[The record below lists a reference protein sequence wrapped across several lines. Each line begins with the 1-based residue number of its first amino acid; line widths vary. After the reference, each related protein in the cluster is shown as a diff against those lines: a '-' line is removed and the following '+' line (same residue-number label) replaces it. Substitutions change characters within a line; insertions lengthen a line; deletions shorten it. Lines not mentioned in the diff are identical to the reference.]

1 MIWEQ
6 ELAAL
11 KEKGLYRQL
20 RSVETLNDGGQ
31 ALVNG
36 QKMLMFAS
44 NNYLG
49 LAQDQ
54 RVIKASIQATE
65 RFGAGSTGSRLTT
78 GHSIIHETLEGKLA
92 QFKQTEAAI
101 VLNTGYMANMA
112 VLTTIVG
119 EGDLIL
125 SDAGNHA
132 SIIDGCRLSR
142 AKTVI
147 YSHAD
152 LDELE
157 MKLQSHQGF
166 KKTLIV
172 TDGVFSMDGDIA
184 PLPGI
189 VNLAKRYGALIMVDD
204 AHATGV
210 LGKDGRGTSEHFG
223 LKGKVDIEMGTLSKA
238 IGVEGGFVAGSRS
251 LIDYLLNKAR
261 PFIFSTALSPCV
273 VAGALAAVDIIMTEP
288 ERRVR
293 LQNMSR
299 HLYEELTSLGY
310 TVTGGETPILGIICG
325 KPEQA
330 TFLSKELHKHGIYA
344 PAIRPPTVPDGTSRI
359 RLTLMAQHRERH
371 IDHVIAAFKAIRS
384 NDTDSVDK
392 TVPIECNDN
401 S

>member
-1 MIWEQ
+1 MIWDQ

-20 RSVETLNDGGQ
+20 QSVETLKEDGQ

-36 QKMLMFAS
+36 RKMLMFAS

-54 RVIKASIQATE
+54 RVKEASVQATA

-78 GHSIIHETLEGKLA
+78 GHSIIHGNLERKLA

-101 VLNTGYMANMA
+101 VMNTGYMANMA

-119 EGDLIL
+119 KGDLIL
-125 SDAGNHA
+125 SDERNHA

-142 AKTVI
+142 AETVI

-152 LDELE
+152 LADLE
-157 MKLQSHQGF
+157 MKLQSNRGY

-189 VNLAKRYGALIMVDD
+189 IDLAERYGSLLMVDD

-238 IGVEGGFVAGSRS
+238 IGAEGGFIAGSRS

-261 PFIFSTALSPCV
+261 PFIFSTALSPGV
-273 VAGALAAVDIIMTEP
+273 VASALAAVDIILTEP

-299 HLYEELTSLGY
+299 RLYDELTSLGY
-310 TVTGGETPILGIICG
+310 TVTGGDTPIIGIICG
-325 KPEQA
+325 EPEQA
-330 TFLSKELHKHGIYA
+330 TILSKELHTYGIYA
-344 PAIRPPTVPDGTSRI
+344 PAIRPPTVPIGTSRI
-359 RLTLMAQHRERH
+359 RLTLMAGHREPH
-371 IDHVIAAFKAIRS
+371 IDHVISAFKAIRS
-384 NDTDSVDK
+384 TIK
-392 TVPIECNDN
+392 MIGT
-401 S
+401 

>member
-11 KEKGLYRQL
+11 KENGLYRQL
-20 RSVETLNDGGQ
+20 QSVETLNGNGQ

-54 RVIKASIQATE
+54 RVIEASIQATE
-65 RFGAGSTGSRLTT
+65 RFGTGSTGSQLTT
-78 GHSIIHETLEGKLA
+78 GHSIIHEKLETKLA

-101 VLNTGYMANMA
+101 LLNTGYMANMA
-112 VLTTIVG
+112 ALTTIVG
-119 EGDLIL
+119 KGDLIL
-125 SDAGNHA
+125 SDEGNHA

-142 AKTVI
+142 AETVI

-152 LDELE
+152 LDDLE
-157 MKLQSHQGF
+157 MKLQSNRGF
-166 KKTLIV
+166 KRTLIV

-189 VNLAKRYGALIMVDD
+189 VDLAERYGALIMVDD

-238 IGVEGGFVAGSRS
+238 IGAEGGFLAGSRS
-251 LIDYLLNKAR
+251 LIDFILNKAR
-261 PFIFSTALSPCV
+261 PFIFSTALSPGI
-273 VAGALAAVDIIMTEP
+273 VAGALAAVEIIMTEP
-288 ERRVR
+288 ERREH
-293 LQNMSR
+293 LQCMSR
-299 HLYEELTSLGY
+299 RLYEELISLGY

-330 TFLSKELHKHGIYA
+330 TLLSKDLHKYGIYA
-344 PAIRPPTVPDGTSRI
+344 PAIRPPTVPIGTSRI
-359 RLTLMAQHRERH
+359 RLTLMAQHQEPH
-371 IDHVIAAFKAIRS
+371 IDHVICAFKAIIS
-384 NDTDSVDK
+384 NDRDNREM
-392 TVPIECNDN
+392 TVPIG
-401 S
+401 

>member
-1 MIWEQ
+1 MIWDQ

-20 RSVETLNDGGQ
+20 QSVETLKEDGQ

-36 QKMLMFAS
+36 RKMLMFAS

-54 RVIKASIQATE
+54 RVKEASVQATA

-78 GHSIIHETLEGKLA
+78 GHSIIHGNLERKLA

-101 VLNTGYMANMA
+101 MMNTGYMANMA

-119 EGDLIL
+119 KGDLIL
-125 SDAGNHA
+125 SDERNHA

-142 AKTVI
+142 AETVI

-152 LDELE
+152 LADLE
-157 MKLQSHQGF
+157 MKLQSNRGY

-189 VNLAKRYGALIMVDD
+189 IDLAERYGSLLMVDD

-238 IGVEGGFVAGSRS
+238 IGAEGGFIAGSRS

-261 PFIFSTALSPCV
+261 PFIFSTALSPGV
-273 VAGALAAVDIIMTEP
+273 VASALAAVDIILTEP

-299 HLYEELTSLGY
+299 RLYDELTSLGY
-310 TVTGGETPILGIICG
+310 TVTGGDTPIIGIICG
-325 KPEQA
+325 EPEQA
-330 TFLSKELHKHGIYA
+330 TILSKELHTYGIYA
-344 PAIRPPTVPDGTSRI
+344 PAIRPPTVPIGTSRI
-359 RLTLMAQHRERH
+359 RLTLMAGHREPH
-371 IDHVIAAFKAIRS
+371 IDHVISAFKAIRS
-384 NDTDSVDK
+384 TIK
-392 TVPIECNDN
+392 MIGT
-401 S
+401 

>member
-1 MIWEQ
+1 MIWDQ

-20 RSVETLNDGGQ
+20 QSVETLKEDGQ

-36 QKMLMFAS
+36 RKMLMFAS

-54 RVIKASIQATE
+54 RVMEASVQATA

-78 GHSIIHETLEGKLA
+78 GHSIIHGNLERKLA

-101 VLNTGYMANMA
+101 VMNTGYMANMA

-119 EGDLIL
+119 KGDLIL
-125 SDAGNHA
+125 SDERNHA

-142 AKTVI
+142 AETVI

-152 LDELE
+152 LADLE
-157 MKLQSHQGF
+157 MKLQSNRGF

-189 VNLAKRYGALIMVDD
+189 IDLAERYGSLLMVDD

-238 IGVEGGFVAGSRS
+238 IGAEGGFIAGSKS
-251 LIDYLLNKAR
+251 LIDYLLNEAR
-261 PFIFSTALSPCV
+261 PFIFSTALSPGV
-273 VAGALAAVDIIMTEP
+273 VASALAAVDIILTEP

-299 HLYEELTSLGY
+299 RLYDELTSLGY
-310 TVTGGETPILGIICG
+310 TVTGGDTPIIGIICG
-325 KPEQA
+325 EPEQA
-330 TFLSKELHKHGIYA
+330 TLLSQELHTYGIYA
-344 PAIRPPTVPDGTSRI
+344 PAIRPPTVPVGTSRI
-359 RLTLMAQHRERH
+359 RLTLMAEHREPH
-371 IDHVIAAFKAIRS
+371 IDHVISAFKAIRS
-384 NDTDSVDK
+384 TIK
-392 TVPIECNDN
+392 RIGT
-401 S
+401 

>member
-11 KEKGLYRQL
+11 KEKGLYRKL
-20 RSVETLNDGGQ
+20 RSVETLNDDGQ

-49 LAQDQ
+49 LAQEQ
-54 RVIKASIQATE
+54 RVIEASIQATE

-78 GHSIIHETLEGKLA
+78 GHSIIHEALEGKLA

-101 VLNTGYMANMA
+101 VLSTGYMANMA

-119 EGDLIL
+119 KGDLIL

-152 LDELE
+152 LDDLE
-157 MKLQSHQGF
+157 MKLQGHQGF

-189 VNLAKRYGALIMVDD
+189 VNLAKRYGALIMMDD

-261 PFIFSTALSPCV
+261 PFIFSTALSPGV
-273 VAGALAAVDIIMTEP
+273 VAGASAAVDIIMTEP

-330 TFLSKELHKHGIYA
+330 TLLSKELHKHGIYA

-359 RLTLMAQHRERH
+359 RLTLMSQHRERH
-371 IDHVIAAFKAIRS
+371 IDHVISAFKAIRA

-392 TVPIECNDN
+392 TVPIG
-401 S
+401 

>member
-1 MIWEQ
+1 MIWDQ

-20 RSVETLNDGGQ
+20 QSVETLKEDGQ

-36 QKMLMFAS
+36 RKMLMFAS

-54 RVIKASIQATE
+54 RVMEASVQATA

-78 GHSIIHETLEGKLA
+78 GHSIIHGNLERKLA

-101 VLNTGYMANMA
+101 VMNTGYMANMA

-119 EGDLIL
+119 KGDLIL
-125 SDAGNHA
+125 SDERNHA

-142 AKTVI
+142 AETVI

-152 LDELE
+152 LADLE
-157 MKLQSHQGF
+157 MKLQSNRGF

-184 PLPGI
+184 SLPGI
-189 VNLAKRYGALIMVDD
+189 IDLAERYGSLLMVDD

-238 IGVEGGFVAGSRS
+238 IGAEGGFIAGSKS
-251 LIDYLLNKAR
+251 LIDYLLNEAR
-261 PFIFSTALSPCV
+261 PFIFSTALSPGV
-273 VAGALAAVDIIMTEP
+273 VASALAAVDIILTEP

-299 HLYEELTSLGY
+299 RLYDELTSLGY
-310 TVTGGETPILGIICG
+310 TVTGGDTPIIGIICG
-325 KPEQA
+325 EPEQA
-330 TFLSKELHKHGIYA
+330 TLLSQELHTYGIYA
-344 PAIRPPTVPDGTSRI
+344 PAIRPPTVPIGTSRI
-359 RLTLMAQHRERH
+359 RLTLMAEHREPH
-371 IDHVIAAFKAIRS
+371 IDHVISAFKAIRS
-384 NDTDSVDK
+384 TIK
-392 TVPIECNDN
+392 RIGT
-401 S
+401 

>member
-1 MIWEQ
+1 MIWDQ

-20 RSVETLNDGGQ
+20 QSVETLKEDGQ

-36 QKMLMFAS
+36 RKMLMFAS

-54 RVIKASIQATE
+54 RVMEASVQATA

-78 GHSIIHETLEGKLA
+78 GHSIIHGNLERKLA

-101 VLNTGYMANMA
+101 VMNTGYMANMA

-119 EGDLIL
+119 KGDLIL
-125 SDAGNHA
+125 SDERNHA

-142 AKTVI
+142 AETVI

-152 LDELE
+152 LADLE
-157 MKLQSHQGF
+157 MKLQSNRGF

-189 VNLAKRYGALIMVDD
+189 IDLAERYGSLLMVDD

-238 IGVEGGFVAGSRS
+238 IGAEGGFIAGSKS
-251 LIDYLLNKAR
+251 LIDYLLNEAR
-261 PFIFSTALSPCV
+261 PFIFSTALSPGV
-273 VAGALAAVDIIMTEP
+273 VASALAAVDIILTEP

-299 HLYEELTSLGY
+299 RLYDELTSLGY
-310 TVTGGETPILGIICG
+310 TVTGGIRQLSALFAGNRN
-325 KPEQA
+325 KPHSFRRNYIRTEFMHQRFA
-330 TFLSKELHKHGIYA
+330 PRQCRLEL
-344 PAIRPPTVPDGTSRI
+344 PAFGSP
-359 RLTLMAQHRERH
+359 
-371 IDHVIAAFKAIRS
+371 
-384 NDTDSVDK
+384 
-392 TVPIECNDN
+392 
-401 S
+401 

>member
-1 MIWEQ
+1 MIWDQ

-20 RSVETLNDGGQ
+20 QSVETLKEDGQ

-36 QKMLMFAS
+36 RKMLMFAS

-54 RVIKASIQATE
+54 RVMEASVQATA

-78 GHSIIHETLEGKLA
+78 GHSIIHGNLERKLA

-101 VLNTGYMANMA
+101 VMNTGYMANMA

-119 EGDLIL
+119 KGDLIL
-125 SDAGNHA
+125 SDERNHA

-142 AKTVI
+142 AETVI

-152 LDELE
+152 LADLE
-157 MKLQSHQGF
+157 MKLQSNRGF

-189 VNLAKRYGALIMVDD
+189 IDLAERYGSLLMVDD

-238 IGVEGGFVAGSRS
+238 IGAEGGFIAGSKS
-251 LIDYLLNKAR
+251 LIDYLLNEAR
-261 PFIFSTALSPCV
+261 PFIFSTALSPGV
-273 VAGALAAVDIIMTEP
+273 VASALAAVDIILTEP

-299 HLYEELTSLGY
+299 RLYDELTSLGY
-310 TVTGGETPILGIICG
+310 TVTGGDTPIIGIICG
-325 KPEQA
+325 EPEQA
-330 TFLSKELHKHGIYA
+330 TLLSKELHTYGIYA
-344 PAIRPPTVPDGTSRI
+344 PAIRPPTVPIGTSRI
-359 RLTLMAQHRERH
+359 RLTLMAEHREPH
-371 IDHVIAAFKAIRS
+371 IDHVISAFKAIRS
-384 NDTDSVDK
+384 TIK
-392 TVPIECNDN
+392 RIGT
-401 S
+401 

>member
-11 KEKGLYRQL
+11 KEKGLYRKL
-20 RSVETLNDGGQ
+20 RSVETLNDDGQ

-54 RVIKASIQATE
+54 RVIEASIQATE

-78 GHSIIHETLEGKLA
+78 GHSIIHEALEGKLA

-152 LDELE
+152 LDDLEL
-157 MKLQSHQGF
+157 KLQGHQGF

-189 VNLAKRYGALIMVDD
+189 VNLAKRYGALIMMDD

-261 PFIFSTALSPCV
+261 PFIFSTALSPGV
-273 VAGALAAVDIIMTEP
+273 VAGASAAVDIIMTEP

-330 TFLSKELHKHGIYA
+330 TLLSKELHKHGIYA

-359 RLTLMAQHRERH
+359 RLTLMSQHRERH
-371 IDHVIAAFKAIRS
+371 IDHVISAFKAIRA

-392 TVPIECNDN
+392 TLPIG
-401 S
+401 

>member
-11 KEKGLYRQL
+11 KENGLYRQL
-20 RSVETLNDGGQ
+20 QSVETLNGNGQ

-54 RVIKASIQATE
+54 RVIEASIQATE
-65 RFGAGSTGSRLTT
+65 RFGTGSTGSRLTT
-78 GHSIIHETLEGKLA
+78 GHSIIHEKLETKLA

-101 VLNTGYMANMA
+101 LLNTGYMANMA
-112 VLTTIVG
+112 ALTTIVG
-119 EGDLIL
+119 KGDLIL
-125 SDAGNHA
+125 SDEVNHA

-142 AKTVI
+142 AETVI

-152 LDELE
+152 LDDLE
-157 MKLQSHQGF
+157 VKLQSNRGF
-166 KKTLIV
+166 KRTLIV

-189 VNLAKRYGALIMVDD
+189 VDLAERYGALIMVDD

-238 IGVEGGFVAGSRS
+238 IGAEGGFLAGSRS
-251 LIDYLLNKAR
+251 LIDFILNKAR
-261 PFIFSTALSPCV
+261 PFIFSTALSPGV

-288 ERRVR
+288 ERREH
-293 LQNMSR
+293 LQCMSR
-299 HLYEELTSLGY
+299 RLYEELTYLGY

-330 TFLSKELHKHGIYA
+330 TLLSKELHKYGIYA
-344 PAIRPPTVPDGTSRI
+344 PAIRPPTVPIGTSRI
-359 RLTLMAQHRERH
+359 RLTLMAQHQETH
-371 IDHVIAAFKAIRS
+371 MDHVICAFKAIIFNNR
-384 NDTDSVDK
+384 DI
-392 TVPIECNDN
+392 TVPIE
-401 S
+401 